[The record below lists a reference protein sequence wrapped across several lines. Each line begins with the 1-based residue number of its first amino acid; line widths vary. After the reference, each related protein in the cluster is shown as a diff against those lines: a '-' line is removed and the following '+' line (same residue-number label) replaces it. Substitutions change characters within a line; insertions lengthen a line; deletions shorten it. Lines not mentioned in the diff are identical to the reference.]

1 MSRRGPIKLSNGWI
15 DVNDDGIQD
24 LLYDPQVQSMVAEV
38 ASQKAAQAGPGYE
51 YRTYLL
57 PGPRRAAANVYPATY
72 KAIKDNEE
80 NNTLIKVVGI

>member
-24 LLYDPQVQSMVAEV
+24 LLCSPQIQNMVQQI

-51 YRTYLL
+51 YRAYLL
-57 PGPRRAAANVYPATY
+57 PSPRRAAANIYPATY
-72 KAIKDNEE
+72 EAAQDNYE
-80 NNTLIKVVGI
+80 NNTLVKVVGI